1 MFILYVLERNYR
13 NSGLQ
18 FCYFSTCFEI
28 IRSWWEGKTYT
39 CTVLFPFLLALTF
52 LVWKPAATAWHY
64 YLGGRYTEMSCSP
77 FCLPFHTCIHAVLFC
92 LFMLQNCWN
101 VMSVDFCCSKQ
112 TENGNCRLEREQQV
126 WWSLPWFPLDLL
138 KLGILWCQHLLLF
151 FFSSLVS
158 VWFSIMKENTHH
170 LGRIRKKNPHTC
182 SSTYNKDIGRL
193 FVKLCKALVKL
204 CKAFLK
210 NWLCWEG

>member
-1 MFILYVLERNYR
+1 M
-13 NSGLQ
+13 SWK
-18 FCYFSTCFEI
+18 EI
-28 IRSWWEGKTYT
+28 TETVVYSFAIFQHALKYLIRSWWEGKTYT

-64 YLGGRYTEMSCSP
+64 YLGGRQTEMSCSP

-112 TENGNCRLEREQQV
+112 TENGNCRLERKQQV

-151 FFSSLVS
+151 FFKVLWVS
-158 VWFSIMKENTHH
+158 DSPSWRKTLIIWVGLEKKPSH
-170 LGRIRKKNPHTC
+170 LFIDLQQGHWKT
-182 SSTYNKDIGRL
+182 
-193 FVKLCKALVKL
+193 LCKAM
-204 CKAFLK
+204 
-210 NWLCWEG
+210 

>member
-1 MFILYVLERNYR
+1 MYWHNCLVCL
-13 NSGLQ
+13 
-18 FCYFSTCFEI
+18 FSMSWKEI
-28 IRSWWEGKTYT
+28 TETVAYSFAIFQHALKYLIRSWWEGKMYT

-151 FFSSLVS
+151 FLKSCECLILHHEGKHSSS
-158 VWFSIMKENTHH
+158 
-170 LGRIRKKNPHTC
+170 G
-182 SSTYNKDIGRL
+182 
-193 FVKLCKALVKL
+193 
-204 CKAFLK
+204 
-210 NWLCWEG
+210 

>member
-151 FFSSLVS
+151 FFKVLWVSDSPSWRKTLIIWVGLEKKTLTPVHRPTTRTLEDSL
-158 VWFSIMKENTHH
+158 
-170 LGRIRKKNPHTC
+170 
-182 SSTYNKDIGRL
+182 
-193 FVKLCKALVKL
+193 
-204 CKAFLK
+204 
-210 NWLCWEG
+210 

>member
-1 MFILYVLERNYR
+1 M
-13 NSGLQ
+13 SWK
-18 FCYFSTCFEI
+18 EI
-28 IRSWWEGKTYT
+28 TETVAYSFAIFQHALKYLIRSWWEGKMYT

-151 FFSSLVS
+151 FFKVLWVS
-158 VWFSIMKENTHH
+158 DSPSWRKTLIIWVGLEKKPSH
-170 LGRIRKKNPHTC
+170 LFIDLQQGHWKT
-182 SSTYNKDIGRL
+182 
-193 FVKLCKALVKL
+193 LCKAM
-204 CKAFLK
+204 
-210 NWLCWEG
+210 

>member
-1 MFILYVLERNYR
+1 M
-13 NSGLQ
+13 SWK
-18 FCYFSTCFEI
+18 EI
-28 IRSWWEGKTYT
+28 TETVVYSFAIFQHALKYLIRSWWEGKMYT

-64 YLGGRYTEMSCSP
+64 YLGGRQTEMSCSP

-112 TENGNCRLEREQQV
+112 TENGNCRLEREQEV

-151 FFSSLVS
+151 FFKVLWVSDSPSWRKTLIILVGLEKKPS
-158 VWFSIMKENTHH
+158 H
-170 LGRIRKKNPHTC
+170 LFIDLQQRHWKT
-182 SSTYNKDIGRL
+182 
-193 FVKLCKALVKL
+193 LCKAM
-204 CKAFLK
+204 
-210 NWLCWEG
+210 

>member
-1 MFILYVLERNYR
+1 MYFHAFPQVSFMQKLLLLFQALFATCLFFEVVFKSEVL
-13 NSGLQ
+13 L
-18 FCYFSTCFEI
+18 CF
-28 IRSWWEGKTYT
+28 T
-39 CTVLFPFLLALTF
+39 FLTFVSHTMCLTF

-112 TENGNCRLEREQQV
+112 TENGNCRLEREQEV

-151 FFSSLVS
+151 FF
-158 VWFSIMKENTHH
+158 
-170 LGRIRKKNPHTC
+170 
-182 SSTYNKDIGRL
+182 
-193 FVKLCKALVKL
+193 
-204 CKAFLK
+204 
-210 NWLCWEG
+210 

>member
-1 MFILYVLERNYR
+1 M
-13 NSGLQ
+13 SWK
-18 FCYFSTCFEI
+18 EI
-28 IRSWWEGKTYT
+28 TETVAYSFAIFQHALKYLIRSWWEGKTYT

-112 TENGNCRLEREQQV
+112 TENGNCRLERKQQV

-151 FFSSLVS
+151 FFKVLWVS
-158 VWFSIMKENTHH
+158 DSPSWRKTLIIWVGLEKKPSH
-170 LGRIRKKNPHTC
+170 LFIDLQQGHWKT
-182 SSTYNKDIGRL
+182 
-193 FVKLCKALVKL
+193 LCKAM
-204 CKAFLK
+204 
-210 NWLCWEG
+210 

>member
-18 FCYFSTCFEI
+18 FCFFQHALKYL
-28 IRSWWEGKTYT
+28 IRSWWEGKMYT

-151 FFSSLVS
+151 FFKVLWVS
-158 VWFSIMKENTHH
+158 DSPSWRKTLIIWVGLEKKPSH
-170 LGRIRKKNPHTC
+170 LFIDLQQGHWKT
-182 SSTYNKDIGRL
+182 
-193 FVKLCKALVKL
+193 LCKAM
-204 CKAFLK
+204 
-210 NWLCWEG
+210 

>member
-1 MFILYVLERNYR
+1 M
-13 NSGLQ
+13 SWK
-18 FCYFSTCFEI
+18 EI
-28 IRSWWEGKTYT
+28 TETVVYSFAIFQHALKYLIRSWWEGKMYT

-112 TENGNCRLEREQQV
+112 TENGNCRLEREQEV

-151 FFSSLVS
+151 FFKVLWVS
-158 VWFSIMKENTHH
+158 DSPSWRKTLIIWVGLEKKPSH
-170 LGRIRKKNPHTC
+170 LFIDLQQGHWKT
-182 SSTYNKDIGRL
+182 
-193 FVKLCKALVKL
+193 LCKAM
-204 CKAFLK
+204 
-210 NWLCWEG
+210 

>member
-13 NSGLQ
+13 NSFAIFQHALK
-18 FCYFSTCFEI
+18 YL
-28 IRSWWEGKTYT
+28 IRSWWEGKMYT

-64 YLGGRYTEMSCSP
+64 YLGGRQTEMSCSS

-112 TENGNCRLEREQQV
+112 TENGNCRLERKQQV

-151 FFSSLVS
+151 FFKVLWVS
-158 VWFSIMKENTHH
+158 DSPSWRKTLIIWIGLEKKPSH
-170 LGRIRKKNPHTC
+170 LFIDLQQGHWKT
-182 SSTYNKDIGRL
+182 
-193 FVKLCKALVKL
+193 LCKAM
-204 CKAFLK
+204 
-210 NWLCWEG
+210 